1 VAGVTTAFL
10 DDTLTL
16 TVDTETTAVFHGPV
30 EVCFSYDDTGLSE
43 ADEQALELL
52 HHENDDWQDIT
63 TSIDMGFN
71 IICGEVT
78 EFSEFVIAFP
88 TVTDF
93 GIDGDVNGDDSV
105 NAIDV
110 QLVINAALGID
121 TIYSCD
127 INGDGPVNAVDVQL
141 VINAVLGI
149 GILNDNA
156 KVLTSPKAPHR
167 MFPRAILIR
176 IIVEA

>member
-1 VAGVTTAFL
+1 
-10 DDTLTL
+10 LTL
-16 TVDTETTAVFHGPV
+16 TVDSVTTEGETTVTVTPEGLSPPTGFEILGQHCDTETTAVFHGPV

-63 TSIDMGFN
+63 TSLDMGFN

-78 EFSEFVIAFP
+78 EVSEFVIAFP
-88 TVTDF
+88 TVTDS

-121 TIYSCD
+121 TICSCD

-149 GILNDNA
+149 GI
-156 KVLTSPKAPHR
+156 
-167 MFPRAILIR
+167 
-176 IIVEA
+176 